1 VSTRSVQR
9 PPTLAYVLHAHD
21 WSESSLIVDLF
32 TRDFGRV
39 SAVAKGAKRPHSQL
53 RPVLMPFHQIVVG
66 FGAKTGPEVEV
77 WLLRL
82 AEWGGGPAWPGGA
95 ALLPAFYANELL
107 MRLLP
112 RHDQLTLLWDAY
124 AHLLPA
130 LTYPGTLHASLRAFE
145 LILLRQL
152 GHLPDLARHSARN
165 TELDDDV
172 LYTVRA
178 DTGVAEAEHDEPAVA
193 GWLLKRLE
201 AELAPVFLHGAPS
214 PMPEA
219 LLQVCAQG
227 SSDLRTLLRAVLHYH
242 VGPQPLRTRQLMLDI
257 TQAP

>member
-1 VSTRSVQR
+1 MSSRTVHR
-9 PPTLAYVLHAHD
+9 PPTLAYVLHSHD

-32 TRDFGRV
+32 TRDHGRV

-82 AEWGGGPAWPGGA
+82 AEWGGGPAWPGGS

-107 MRLLP
+107 TRLLP
-112 RHDQLTLLWDAY
+112 RHDSLTRLWDAY

-130 LTYPGTLHASLRAFE
+130 LTYAGTLHASLRAFE

-152 GHLPDLARHSARN
+152 GHLPDLSRHSSGGHALAEGVRYTLRPDVGL
-165 TELDDDV
+165 TEAQHDDPS
-172 LYTVRA
+172 LP
-178 DTGVAEAEHDEPAVA
+178 GH
-193 GWLLKRLE
+193 LLTQLE
-201 AELAPVFLHGAPS
+201 RHLAPVFERLDES
-214 PMPEA
+214 PMPEG

-242 VGPQPLRTRQLMLDI
+242 VGPQPLRTRQLMLDL